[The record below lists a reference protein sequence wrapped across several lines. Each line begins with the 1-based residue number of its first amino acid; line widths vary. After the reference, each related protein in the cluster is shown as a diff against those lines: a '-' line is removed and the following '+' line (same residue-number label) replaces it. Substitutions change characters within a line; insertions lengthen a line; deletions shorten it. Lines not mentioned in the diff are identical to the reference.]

1 MSYTIRRDELQQSI
15 QSSVKRYIIEHH
27 LHTGDPMP
35 AEAELA
41 RQLGVSRPS
50 LREAMKVLQTI
61 GVIETRHGAGTFVGS
76 FDLRPL
82 TDGLAFQIRV
92 EQQRTKVPRDVA
104 ELLELREL
112 LECALVRRLAQDPPP
127 SDQIARLY
135 ALCDEMDACA
145 RRGEVYR
152 ALDWRFH
159 ELLHGPRGNR
169 LILQFL
175 EALWTIFDEVR
186 HETERLDLLVHTAR
200 DHRLIVDAIVA
211 GDPDG
216 AAAAMSRH
224 FGGVLAWI
232 ADQQTPADGTAA
244 TTTTLTAIDGLSGE
258 ERRNDRSRPTD
269 GSPRTST
276 PDRPASHV
284 R

>member
-1 MSYTIRRDELQQSI
+1 MGYAIQRDELQRSI
-15 QSSVKRYIIEHH
+15 QASVKRYIIDHH
-27 LHTGDPMP
+27 LHPGDPMP

-92 EQQRTKVPRDVA
+92 EQQRTNVPRDVA

-112 LECALVRRLAQDPPP
+112 LECALVRRLALQEPDPA
-127 SDQIARLY
+127 QVARLS
-135 ALCDEMDACA
+135 ALCDEMEACA
-145 RRGEVYR
+145 RRGEAYR
-152 ALDWRFH
+152 PLDWRFH
-159 ELLHGPRGNR
+159 ELLYEPRGNR

-175 EALWTIFDEVR
+175 EALWIIFDEVR
-186 HETERLDLLVHTAR
+186 HETERTDLLVRTAR
-200 DHRLIVDAIVA
+200 DHRLIVDAIAA
-211 GDPDG
+211 GDADG

-224 FGGVLAWI
+224 FIGVLAWI
-232 ADQQTPADGTAA
+232 ADHQAPDQPAAVLSDHA
-244 TTTTLTAIDGLSGE
+244 T
-258 ERRNDRSRPTD
+258 
-269 GSPRTST
+269 
-276 PDRPASHV
+276 V
-284 R
+284 

>member
-1 MSYTIRRDELQQSI
+1 VDYTIRRDELQHSI

-27 LHTGDPMP
+27 LHAGDPMP

-61 GVIETRHGAGTFVGS
+61 GVLETRHGAGSFVGS

-112 LECALVRRLAQDPPP
+112 LECALVRRLAREPRP
-127 SDQIARLY
+127 SEQLARLY

-145 RRGEVYR
+145 RRGEAYR
-152 ALDWRFH
+152 PLDWRFH
-159 ELLHGPRGNR
+159 ELLYEPRGNR

-186 HETERLDLLVHTAR
+186 HETERPDLLLRTAR
-200 DHRLIVDAIVA
+200 DHRQIVDAIAA
-211 GDPDG
+211 GDARA

-224 FGGVLAWI
+224 FDGVLAWI
-232 ADQQTPADGTAA
+232 ADHRD
-244 TTTTLTAIDGLSGE
+244 TTSGNPSVDQE
-258 ERRNDRSRPTD
+258 ERRIVRSAQTRPT
-269 GSPRTST
+269 SM
-276 PDRPASHV
+276 PDHPASHV

>member
-1 MSYTIRRDELQQSI
+1 MSYTIRRDELQRSI
-15 QSSVKRYIIEHH
+15 QASVKRYIIEHH

-112 LECALVRRLAQDPPP
+112 LECALVRRLAREGAEAG
-127 SDQIARLY
+127 QITRLY

-145 RRGEVYR
+145 GRGEAYR
-152 ALDWRFH
+152 PLDWRFH
-159 ELLHGPRGNR
+159 ELLYEPRGN
-169 LILQFL
+169 LLALQFL

-186 HETERLDLLVHTAR
+186 HETERLDLLVQTAR
-200 DHRLIVDAIVA
+200 DHRRIVDAIAA

-216 AAAAMSRH
+216 AAAAMSHH

-232 ADQQTPADGTAA
+232 ADQAAPGKHAPASSDRTIARDGKEGEPSRAERGSSRTTPV
-244 TTTTLTAIDGLSGE
+244 
-258 ERRNDRSRPTD
+258 
-269 GSPRTST
+269 
-276 PDRPASHV
+276 RPASIGGDIDA
-284 R
+284 